1 MSLNNRLFWL
11 NDDEYYLLKK
21 EDKLMEPAFVADI
34 SKIFLLELKRETS
47 CRSEFFYDG
56 ESDEAVLGR
65 VSFKPFRKR
74 RL

>member
-11 NDDEYYLLKK
+11 NAEEYFLSKK
-21 EDKLMEPAFVADI
+21 EDKLVEAAFVADI
-34 SKIFLLELKRETS
+34 SKIFLLELKQKVNG
-47 CRSEFFYDG
+47 RSEFFYDG
-56 ESDEAVLGR
+56 ESDEAILGK

>member
-11 NDDEYYLLKK
+11 NDDEYFLLKK
-21 EDKLMEPAFVADI
+21 EDKLIEPAFVADI
-34 SKIFLLELKRETS
+34 SKIFLLELKRETNG
-47 CRSEFFYDG
+47 RSEFFYDG
-56 ESDEAVLGR
+56 ESDEAVLGK